1 MRRHQLDTPRT
12 SHLCASAFKTALVAI
27 LLASPLFA
35 SNELHFYATPVRVY
49 AGDAVLLHYLG
60 EKGVEKERIASWT
73 WDFDGD
79 GKVDA
84 RGRGSSGIDATW
96 YATYDDSD
104 PERLDDYGFY
114 HVSPTLT
121 VVTTDGATI
130 VQQGLTEDHYGVD
143 PGVKAEIVVRPYN
156 ARNSEISVDFSGGPR
171 LTALDIPTQTAS
183 VRLYPDVE
191 LKQAGKIVGYRW
203 DYGDGEFDEAAYSS
217 VRYASHLYRAV
228 GTYTVRLEVRYVLD
242 ADKSATNALAEVKE
256 AYIDIQPD
264 KGELSLGRAYRKGF
278 PDEYTW
284 ADIVKAY
291 GARGQDENGR
301 EDRYV
306 YYHHLENAYDDAGGA
321 LFGDTTDDDA
331 RRTFAESVNEILQ
344 GQVLLG
350 NSRLTEALRL
360 KYPRMAEYDP
370 ENPPETLPAPPGVRE
385 ETQAIDVAL
394 LDFAAALRYPASAIQ
409 TYGPDILRSRATPGA
424 EPYPGFPRYVSFLD
438 PTLSPNPIPIKS
450 EYWQMTTCLERMG
463 LGSVEKAKKLFRLSL
478 TDAAARREAKE
489 TCKTTGTQTWL
500 GMVLLAA
507 CQSRDDFE
515 LNEGNLC
522 LAHMKN
528 ARDLFEQI
536 NAGLTPLVD
545 NGDFIPNESFAA
557 IYQDAQEA
565 VQDVLSAE
573 IDARQ
578 EDRTYDSYQTQLR
591 AELLNQRASY
601 ITPLYNLTRIDPELY
616 NNLATVDDQR
626 DFKNAVRTRVA
637 ALESSYPNA
646 DPATLGELGELVLA
660 VLDQQM
666 ALQQSVESVKSVFE
680 RVKIAQWA
688 NATITRINTKYELE
702 MRAYDAMIG
711 MVNYMM
717 NFRTGTTQ
725 SPLAALGAKLWS
737 EIEEGKTILSAMQE
751 MEIRDANTTA
761 EIRTILSSLAEL
773 EIQVERQRVALAVA
787 ELQLDNALTKMDR
800 LIADLAHTRETAAD
814 LYFQDPSFRVVV
826 SRAMERAES
835 EMDYA
840 IDRLYRLAKTLE
852 YEWAEAYQNP
862 VIVPVNCNEAA
873 ALENPLFDQFTQLES
888 LFNVTCANEAKDYLD
903 ALKAWDSK
911 LRRISVTSVRGP
923 NNAGPVTAEPIS
935 IREDILGFRTDT
947 GEMTMAE
954 SIQAFRNY
962 LAAHRT
968 DNYWNVWNPSLEFTF
983 ATTIADNSLFPA
995 TAERW
1000 NMRIDT
1006 IAIDIYAESGFSKKQ
1021 VAEATLTESGL
1032 VSIRRFW
1039 AEPPYADDLMH
1050 LSFHIGRSD
1059 RTAYGITV
1067 PAKINGATGGRPA
1080 AEFTVAGL
1088 KGRPIAATQWVLKID
1103 TENPTNKD
1111 IDFSKI
1117 KDIVVRFT
1125 YTYGNPPEFPGF

>member
-1 MRRHQLDTPRT
+1 MGYRRQLT
-12 SHLCASAFKTALVAI
+12 LLLLYVAVPV
-27 LLASPLFA
+27 LAA
-35 SNELHFYATPVRVY
+35 DELHFYATPVRVY
-49 AGDAVLLHYLG
+49 AGDAVTFHYLG
-60 EKGVEKERIASWT
+60 EKGIAREAIASWK

-79 GKVDA
+79 GKIDA
-84 RGRGSSGIDATW
+84 RGSGYSDIDATW
-96 YATYDDSD
+96 YATYDPTAGHNTDD
-104 PERLDDYGFY
+104 VAFLDDNGFY

-121 VVTTDGATI
+121 VTTTNGVTF
-130 VQQGLTEDHYGVD
+130 VQQGLTEDHYGID
-143 PGVKAEIVVRPYN
+143 PGAKAEIIVRPYN

-171 LTALDIPTQTAS
+171 LAALDIPTGTAAI
-183 VRLYPDVE
+183 RFYPDVE
-191 LKQAGKIVGYRW
+191 LKQTGRIVGYRW
-203 DYGDGEFDEAAYSS
+203 SFGDGEVEDVAKQNVS
-217 VRYASHLYRAV
+217 YASHLYRAV
-228 GTYTVRLEVRYVLD
+228 GTYTVSLEVRYVLD
-242 ADKSATNALAEVKE
+242 ADKSSTNSLVEAKE

-284 ADIVKAY
+284 TDIVKAY
-291 GARGQDENGR
+291 SARGQDDNGQ

-306 YYHHLENAYDDAGGA
+306 YYHHLQNAYDAARGA
-321 LFGDTTDDDA
+321 MTGDPANTDN
-331 RRTFAESVNEILQ
+331 RRNMAESVNEILQ

-370 ENPPETLPAPPGVRE
+370 ENPPETLPSPPGVRE
-385 ETQAIDVAL
+385 ETQAIDVSL
-394 LDFAAALRYPASAIQ
+394 LDFAAALRYPAAAIQ
-409 TYGPDILRSRATPGA
+409 SYGPDILRARATPGN
-424 EPYPGFPRYVSFLD
+424 EPYPSFPRYISFLD
-438 PTLSPNPIPIKS
+438 PTLSPNPIPIKC

-478 TDAAARREAKE
+478 TDEAARREAKE

-500 GMVLLAA
+500 GMALLAA

-515 LNEGNLC
+515 RNEGNLC

-565 VQDVLSAE
+565 VADVREAE
-573 IDARQ
+573 IYARQ
-578 EDRTYDSYQTQLR
+578 EDRTYDNYQTQLR
-591 AELLNQRASY
+591 SELLNQRASY
-601 ITPLYNLTRIDPELY
+601 ITPLYNLTHIDPELY

-626 DFKNAVRTRVA
+626 DFQNAVRTRVA
-637 ALESSYPNA
+637 SLEANYPNA

-660 VLDQQM
+660 VLDQQL
-666 ALQQSVESVKSVFE
+666 ALQQSVESVKNVFE
-680 RVKIAQWA
+680 RIKIAEWA
-688 NATITRINTKYELE
+688 TATIVDATMDFTQQQMALDVLYGTAQGYLHESKFASLYTLGGAAMGAVAAAKTALSAAQQLTVQGVNT
-702 MRAYDAMIG
+702 
-711 MVNYMM
+711 
-717 NFRTGTTQ
+717 
-725 SPLAALGAKLWS
+725 AA
-737 EIEEGKTILSAMQE
+737 EIKTILLE
-751 MEIRDANTTA
+751 LTN
-761 EIRTILSSLAEL
+761 L
-773 EIQVERQRVALAVA
+773 EIQVERQKNALAVA
-787 ELQLDNALTKMDR
+787 NLQLENALTKMDR

-862 VIVPVNCNEAA
+862 VVVPVNCNEAA
-873 ALENPLFDQFTQLES
+873 SLENPLFDQFTQLES
-888 LFNVTCANEAKDYLD
+888 LFNITCADEAKDYLD

-935 IREDILGFRTDT
+935 LRENILGFRTDT

-954 SIQAFRNY
+954 SVQAFRNY

-968 DNYWNVWNPSLEFTF
+968 ENYWNTANPSLEFSF

-1000 NMRIDT
+1000 NMRIDS

-1021 VAEATLTESGL
+1021 VAEVSLTESGL
-1032 VSIRRFW
+1032 VSLRRFW

-1050 LSFHIGRSD
+1050 LSFQIGRSD
-1059 RTAYGITV
+1059 RTAYGITI

-1080 AEFTVAGL
+1080 NEFTVMGL
-1088 KGRPIAATQWVLKID
+1088 KGRPIAATQWILKID
-1103 TENPTNKD
+1103 TENPSNRD

>member
-1 MRRHQLDTPRT
+1 MRRREKWMLGGV
-12 SHLCASAFKTALVAI
+12 LAVWALAGAASAEDVLR
-27 LLASPLFA
+27 
-35 SNELHFYATPVRVY
+35 FYATPVRVY
-49 AGDAVLLHYLG
+49 GGDAVLFHYVEEG
-60 EKGVEKERIASWT
+60 GVAAGRIASWA

-79 GKVDA
+79 GTDDLK
-84 RGRGSSGIDATW
+84 GTGSEGIGATW
-96 YATYDDSD
+96 HAVFDANDVESD
-104 PERLDDYGFY
+104 GFR
-114 HVSPTLT
+114 HVLPRLT
-121 VVTTDGATI
+121 VTTTDGKTLTRS
-130 VQQGLTEDHYGVD
+130 GMTEDFYGLD
-143 PGVKAEIVVRPYN
+143 AGTKAELVIRPYN
-156 ARNSEISVDFSGGPR
+156 ARTAELSVDFSGGPR
-171 LTALDIPTQTAS
+171 LMALEKGTGTATA
-183 VRLYPDVE
+183 RFYADAE
-191 LKQAGKIVGYRW
+191 LLQAGKIVGYKW
-203 DYGDGEFDEAAYSS
+203 DFGDGTEESGLKGNATHGYRSKGSFD
-217 VRYASHLYRAV
+217 VTL
-228 GTYTVRLEVRYVLD
+228 TVSYVLD
-242 ADKSATNALAEVKE
+242 ADKSATNALSETKTG
-256 AYIDIQPD
+256 YIVVEDD

-284 ADIVKAY
+284 SDIVKAY
-291 GARGQDENGR
+291 SARGVDEKGQ

-306 YYHHLENAYDDAGGA
+306 YFHHLEKAYDEAAAD
-321 LFGDTTDDDA
+321 LFGDTADEG
-331 RRTFAESVNEILQ
+331 RRTTFAECANELLQ

-394 LDFAAALRYPASAIQ
+394 LDFYAALIYPANAIYR
-409 TYGPDILRSRATPGA
+409 YGPGILRSRAPEGA
-424 EPYPGFPRYVSFLD
+424 EPYPAFPRYISFLD
-438 PTLSPNPIPIKS
+438 PSLSPHPVPIKN
-450 EYWQMTTCLERMG
+450 EYWQMATCLERMG
-463 LGSVEKAKKLFRLSL
+463 LGSMEKAKKLFRLSL
-478 TDAAARREAKE
+478 TDETARREAKE
-489 TCKTTGTQTWL
+489 ECKKSGLQSYL
-500 GMVLLAA
+500 GMALLAA

-522 LAHMKN
+522 LAHLKN

-536 NAGLTPLVD
+536 NAGLTPLGD

-573 IDARQ
+573 VDARQ

-591 AELLNQRASY
+591 AELLNQRTSY
-601 ITPLYNLTRIDPELY
+601 ITPLYNLTHIDPELY

-626 DFKNAVRTRVA
+626 DFQNAVRTRVKS
-637 ALESSYPNA
+637 LEENYPNA
-646 DPATLGELGELVLA
+646 DPSALGELGELVLA
-660 VLDQQM
+660 ILDQKL
-666 ALQQSVESVKSVFE
+666 ALLQSIESVKNLLE
-680 RVKIAQWA
+680 RVKISEWA
-688 NATITRINTKYELE
+688 AATI
-702 MRAYDAMIG
+702 ADATLDIAKQQAALDIIYGTAQG
-711 MVNYMM
+711 MMSTEV
-717 NFRTGTTQ
+717 GLSTT
-725 SPLAALGAKLWS
+725 PLAMAGGALLGSITAAKDM
-737 EIEEGKTILSAMQE
+737 LSAMQQLTVQGVS
-751 MEIRDANTTA
+751 AAA
-761 EIRTILSSLAEL
+761 EIKTLLLEL
-773 EIQVERQRVALAVA
+773 GNLQIQVERQKNALAVA
-787 ELQLDNALTKMDR
+787 ELQLDNALTRMDR

-862 VIVPVNCNEAA
+862 VVVPINCNESAS
-873 ALENPLFDQFTQLES
+873 LENPLFDQFTQLDS
-888 LFNVTCANEAKDYLD
+888 LFNATCADEAKDYLD

-935 IREDILGFRTDT
+935 LREDILGFRTDN

-954 SIQAFRNY
+954 SVQAFRTY
-962 LAAHRT
+962 LAGHRT
-968 DNYWNVWNPSLEFTF
+968 NNYWNVENPSLEFTF

-1006 IAIDIYAESGFSKKQ
+1006 IAVDIYAESGFSSKQ
-1021 VAEATLTESGL
+1021 VAEVSLTESGL
-1032 VSIRRFW
+1032 VSLRRFW
-1039 AEPPYADDLMH
+1039 AEPPWADDLMH
-1050 LSFHIGRSD
+1050 LSFLVGRSD
-1059 RTAYGITV
+1059 RTAYGITI

-1080 AEFTVAGL
+1080 GEFSVAGL
-1088 KGRPIAATQWVLKID
+1088 KGRPIAATQWILKID
-1103 TENPTNKD
+1103 TENPSNKD

>member
-1 MRRHQLDTPRT
+1 MNRRNAMVL
-12 SHLCASAFKTALVAI
+12 AAALAWMAAAGA
-27 LLASPLFA
+27 LADGAVLR
-35 SNELHFYATPVRVY
+35 FYATPVRVY
-49 AGDAVLLHYLG
+49 GGDAVTFHYLG
-60 EKGVEKERIASWT
+60 EKGLARESIASWA

-79 GKVDA
+79 GTVDA
-84 RGRGSSGIDATW
+84 RGTGAAGIDATW
-96 YATYDDSD
+96 YAVFDANDVEED
-104 PERLDDYGFY
+104 GFRHVLPRLM
-114 HVSPTLT
+114 
-121 VVTTDGATI
+121 VTATDGREL
-130 VQQGLTEDHYGVD
+130 VQEGMTEDFYGLDAGTKRELV
-143 PGVKAEIVVRPYN
+143 IRPYN
-156 ARNSEISVDFSGGPR
+156 ARTAELSVDFSGGPR
-171 LTALDIPTQTAS
+171 LMALETSTGTATA
-183 VRLYPDVE
+183 RFYADAE
-191 LKQAGKIVGYRW
+191 LLQAGRITGYRW
-203 DYGDGEFDEAAYSS
+203 NFGDGTVEAGTKGNATHAYRSKGAFD
-217 VRYASHLYRAV
+217 VTL
-228 GTYTVRLEVRYVLD
+228 TVRYVLD
-242 ADKSATNALAEVKE
+242 KDKTATNELSETKAG
-256 AYIDIQPD
+256 YIVVEDD

-284 ADIVKAY
+284 SDIVKAY
-291 GARGQDENGR
+291 SARGVDEKGQ

-306 YYHHLENAYDDAGGA
+306 YFHHLEKAYDKASAD
-321 LFGDTTDDDA
+321 LFGDTADEGLRT
-331 RRTFAESVNEILQ
+331 TFAECANELLQ

-394 LDFAAALRYPASAIQ
+394 LDFYAALIYPANAIYR
-409 TYGPDILRSRATPGA
+409 YGPDILRSRAVPGA
-424 EPYPGFPRYVSFLD
+424 EPYPAFPRYISFLD
-438 PTLSPNPIPIKS
+438 PTLSPYPVPIKN
-450 EYWQMTTCLERMG
+450 EYWQMATCLERMG
-463 LGSVEKAKKLFRLSL
+463 LGSMEKAKKLFRLSL
-478 TDAAARREAKE
+478 TDEKARSEAKE
-489 TCKTTGTQTWL
+489 ECKKSGLQSYL
-500 GMVLLAA
+500 GMALLAA

-522 LAHMKN
+522 LAHLKN

-536 NAGLTPLVD
+536 NAGLTPLGD
-545 NGDFIPNESFAA
+545 NGDFIPNESFSA

-565 VQDVLSAE
+565 VADVREAE
-573 IDARQ
+573 VAARQ

-601 ITPLYNLTRIDPELY
+601 ITPLYNLTHIDPELY

-626 DFKNAVRTRVA
+626 DFKNAVRTRVKS
-637 ALESSYPNA
+637 LEENYPNA
-646 DPATLGELGELVLA
+646 DPAALGELGELVLA
-660 VLDQQM
+660 ILDQKM
-666 ALQQSVESVKSVFE
+666 ALQQSVESVKNVFE
-680 RVKIAQWA
+680 RVKIAEWS
-688 NATITRINTKYELE
+688 ATTIAFTTIEYAEK
-702 MRAYDAMIG
+702 MMAYDAMIAAAQAMLHTEVG
-711 MVNYMM
+711 LV
-717 NFRTGTTQ
+717 TT
-725 SPLAALGAKLWS
+725 PLAAAGAALQSVIEQGKTFLAAMQQA
-737 EIEEGKTILSAMQE
+737 EITGVNAAAEIKTILLDLGNLQ
-751 MEIRDANTTA
+751 
-761 EIRTILSSLAEL
+761 
-773 EIQVERQRVALAVA
+773 IQVERQKNALSVAN
-787 ELQLDNALTKMDR
+787 LQLDNALTRMDR

-862 VIVPVNCNEAA
+862 VVVPINCNESAS
-873 ALENPLFDQFTQLES
+873 LENPLFDQFTQLDS
-888 LFNVTCANEAKDYLD
+888 LFNATCADETKDYLD

-935 IREDILGFRTDT
+935 LREDILGFRTDN

-954 SIQAFRNY
+954 SVQAFRTY
-962 LAAHRT
+962 LAGHRT
-968 DNYWNVWNPSLEFTF
+968 NNYWNVENPSLEFTF

-1006 IAIDIYAESGFSKKQ
+1006 IAVDIYAESGFSTKQ
-1021 VAEATLTESGL
+1021 VAEVTLTESGL

-1039 AEPPYADDLMH
+1039 AEPPWADDLMH
-1050 LSFHIGRSD
+1050 LSFLVGRSD
-1059 RTAYGITV
+1059 RTAYGITI

-1080 AEFTVAGL
+1080 AEFSVAGL

-1103 TENPTNKD
+1103 TENPANKD

>member
-1 MRRHQLDTPRT
+1 MR
-12 SHLCASAFKTALVAI
+12 
-27 LLASPLFA
+27 
-35 SNELHFYATPVRVY
+35 FYATPVRVY
-49 AGDAVLLHYLG
+49 GGDAVLFHYLEEG
-60 EKGVEKERIASWT
+60 GVASERIASWA

-79 GKVDA
+79 GTDDLKGTGAD
-84 RGRGSSGIDATW
+84 GIGATW
-96 YATYDDSD
+96 HAVFDGNDVEED
-104 PERLDDYGFY
+104 GFR
-114 HVSPTLT
+114 HVLPRLT
-121 VVTTDGATI
+121 VVMTNGKTL
-130 VQQGLTEDHYGVD
+130 VQKGMTEDPYGLDAGTKTELV
-143 PGVKAEIVVRPYN
+143 IRPYN
-156 ARNSEISVDFSGGPR
+156 ARTAELSVDFSGGPR
-171 LTALDIPTQTAS
+171 LMALEKKTGTATA
-183 VRLYPDVE
+183 RFYADAE
-191 LKQAGKIVGYRW
+191 LLQAGRIVSYKW
-203 DYGDGEFDEAAYSS
+203 NFGDGGQESGTKGNATHA
-217 VRYASHLYRAV
+217 YASKGAFDVTLTV
-228 GTYTVRLEVRYVLD
+228 GYVLD
-242 ADKSATNALAEVKE
+242 KDKSVTNTLSETKAG
-256 AYIDIQPD
+256 YIVVEDD

-278 PDEYTW
+278 PEEYTW
-284 ADIVKAY
+284 SDIVKAY
-291 GARGQDENGR
+291 SARGVDEKGR

-306 YYHHLENAYDDAGGA
+306 YFHHLEKAYNEASA
-321 LFGDTTDDDA
+321 NLYGDPADEG
-331 RRTFAESVNEILQ
+331 RRTTFAECANELLQ

-394 LDFAAALRYPASAIQ
+394 LDFYAALMYPAEAVSRF
-409 TYGPDILRSRATPGA
+409 GPEVLRSRATPGA
-424 EPYPGFPRYVSFLD
+424 EPYPAFPRYISFLD
-438 PTLSPNPIPIKS
+438 PTLSPYPVPIKN
-450 EYWQMTTCLERMG
+450 EYWQMAACLERMG
-463 LGSVEKAKKLFRLSL
+463 LGSMEKAKKLFRLSL
-478 TDAAARREAKE
+478 TDETARREAKE
-489 TCKTTGTQTWL
+489 ECKKSGLQSYL
-500 GMVLLAA
+500 GMALLAS

-522 LAHMKN
+522 LAHLKN

-536 NAGLTPLVD
+536 NAGLTPLGD

-573 IDARQ
+573 MDARQ

-591 AELLNQRASY
+591 AELLNQRTSY
-601 ITPLYNLTRIDPELY
+601 ITPLYNLTHIDPELY

-626 DFKNAVRTRVA
+626 DFQNAVRTRVKS
-637 ALESSYPNA
+637 LEENYPNA
-646 DPATLGELGELVLA
+646 DPSTLGELGELVLA
-660 VLDQQM
+660 VLDQQL
-666 ALQQSVESVKSVFE
+666 ALLQSVESVKNLLG
-680 RVKIAQWA
+680 RVKIAEWA
-688 NATITRINTKYELE
+688 TATIMDATLDITKQQMALDILYGTAQGFLAKAGADYKSWGKAEV
-702 MRAYDAMIG
+702 MASIG
-711 MVNYMM
+711 GALL
-717 NFRTGTTQ
+717 GTV
-725 SPLAALGAKLWS
+725 AAAKDM
-737 EIEEGKTILSAMQE
+737 LSAMQQLTVTGVN
-751 MEIRDANTTA
+751 AAA
-761 EIRTILSSLAEL
+761 EIKTMLLEL
-773 EIQVERQRVALAVA
+773 GNLQIQVERQQNALAVA
-787 ELQLDNALTKMDR
+787 KLQLDNALTRMDR

-862 VIVPVNCNEAA
+862 VIVPINCNESAS
-873 ALENPLFDQFTQLES
+873 LENPLFDQFTQLDS
-888 LFNVTCANEAKDYLD
+888 LFNATCADEAKDYLD

-935 IREDILGFRTDT
+935 LREDILGFRTDN

-954 SIQAFRNY
+954 SVQAFRTY
-962 LAAHRT
+962 LAGHRT
-968 DNYWNVWNPSLEFTF
+968 NNYWNVENPSLEFTF

-1006 IAIDIYAESGFSKKQ
+1006 IAVDIYAESGFSSKQ
-1021 VAEATLTESGL
+1021 VAEVSLTESGL
-1032 VSIRRFW
+1032 VSLRRFW
-1039 AEPPYADDLMH
+1039 AEPPWADDLMH
-1050 LSFHIGRSD
+1050 LSFQVGRSD
-1059 RTAYGITV
+1059 RTAYGITI

-1080 AEFTVAGL
+1080 AEFSAAGL
-1088 KGRPIAATQWVLKID
+1088 KGRPIAATQWILKID
-1103 TENPTNKD
+1103 TENPSNKD